1 MASTT
6 NISDIIDMIEDVIDN
21 ASSVPV
27 IGKVL
32 IDKDEVLGLI
42 QDLRLNMPEEVKQAK
57 WVKENR
63 QKILL
68 EAQQESENML
78 KEAEAKTL
86 ELINEH
92 EISQRATE
100 QANEIIEKA
109 QQSARDLRLGA
120 VSYADEVF
128 ASLEN
133 KLVNYAKS
141 VHQNRADLRK

>member
-42 QDLRLNMPEEVKQAK
+42 QDLRLNMPEEIKQAK

-100 QANEIIEKA
+100 QANENIEKA